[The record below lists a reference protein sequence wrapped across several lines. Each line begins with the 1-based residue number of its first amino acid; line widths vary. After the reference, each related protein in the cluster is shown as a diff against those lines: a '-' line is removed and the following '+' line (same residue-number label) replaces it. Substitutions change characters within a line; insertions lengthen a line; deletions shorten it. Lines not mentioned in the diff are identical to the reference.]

1 MAKFSH
7 INAKKCIHFNNKIS
21 ERSDSMFVYNL
32 KVNGNA
38 VFRAIMISIII
49 VSLIVFSVSVY
60 NFYNKSRFVI
70 NDSLPSNSIA
80 EIKAHE
86 YTNILKQVYD
96 NVDTYIGQSINFTG
110 YVYKLYDFNE
120 TEFVLARDMLI
131 NSDSQ
136 SVVVGFLCSY
146 DKAKDLKEGTWV
158 NVTGEII
165 KGYYHNEIPV
175 IDINK
180 IEETSK
186 PEEEY
191 VYPPDDT
198 YIPTSVIL

>member
-1 MAKFSH
+1 
-7 INAKKCIHFNNKIS
+7 
-21 ERSDSMFVYNL
+21 MFIYNFKL
-32 KVNGNA
+32 NGN
-38 VFRAIMISIII
+38 VLFRILIAFIII
-49 VSLIVFSVSVY
+49 VSLVILVLSLY
-60 NFYNKSRFVI
+60 NFYYKNKFVVS
-70 NDSLPSNSIA
+70 DSLPLTSVANI
-80 EIKAHE
+80 ETQN
-86 YTNILKQVYD
+86 YTNILKQVYED
-96 NVDTYIGQSINFTG
+96 VDTYVGQTINFTG
-110 YVYKLYDFNE
+110 YVYKLYDFQD
-120 TEFVLARDMLI
+120 TQFVLARDMLI

-146 DKAKDLKEGTWV
+146 DKAKELKEGTWV

-180 IEETSK
+180 IEETQK

-191 VYPPDDT
+191 VYPPEDT

>member
-1 MAKFSH
+1 
-7 INAKKCIHFNNKIS
+7 
-21 ERSDSMFVYNL
+21 MFIYNL
-32 KVNGNA
+32 KLNGN
-38 VFRAIMISIII
+38 VLFRILIAFIII
-49 VSLIVFSVSVY
+49 VSLVILVLSLY
-60 NFYNKSRFVI
+60 NFYYKNKFVVS
-70 NDSLPSNSIA
+70 DSLPLTSVANI
-80 EIKAHE
+80 ETQN
-86 YTNILKQVYD
+86 YTNILKQVYED
-96 NVDTYIGQSINFTG
+96 VDTYVGQTINFTG
-110 YVYKLYDFNE
+110 YVYKLYDFQD
-120 TEFVLARDMLI
+120 TQFVLARDMLI

-146 DKAKDLKEGTWV
+146 DKAKELKEGTWV

-180 IEETSK
+180 IEETQK

-191 VYPPDDT
+191 VYPPEDT

>member
-1 MAKFSH
+1 LAKFSH
-7 INAKKCIHFNNKIS
+7 INAKKCIHFINKIS
-21 ERSDSMFVYNL
+21 ERSDFMFVYNL
-32 KVNGNA
+32 KVNGN
-38 VFRAIMISIII
+38 VIFRTVIISIII
-49 VSLIVFSVSVY
+49 VSLIIFSLSVY
-60 NFYNKSRFVI
+60 NFYYKSKFVI
-70 NDSLPSNSIA
+70 NDSLPPNSA
-80 EIKAHE
+80 REIEANE

-96 NVDTYIGQSINFTG
+96 DVDTYVGQSINFTG
-110 YVYKLYDFNE
+110 YVYKLYDLKDN
-120 TEFVLARDMLI
+120 EFVLARDMVI
-131 NSDSQ
+131 NSDFQ

-146 DKAKDLKEGTWV
+146 DKAQELKEGTWV

-191 VYPPDDT
+191 VYPPDNT

>member
-21 ERSDSMFVYNL
+21 ERSDYMFVYNF
-32 KVNGNA
+32 KVNGN
-38 VFRAIMISIII
+38 VIFRTIIISIII
-49 VSLIVFSVSVY
+49 VSLIVLSVSVY
-60 NFYNKSRFVI
+60 NFYNKSKFVL
-70 NDSLPSNSIA
+70 NDSLPSNSVANIEA
-80 EIKAHE
+80 SE

-96 NVDTYIGQSINFTG
+96 DIDTYVGQSINFTG
-110 YVYKLYDFNE
+110 YVYKLYDFGD

-146 DKAKDLKEGTWV
+146 DKAKELKEGTWV

-180 IEETSK
+180 IEETAK

-191 VYPPDDT
+191 VYPPDNT

>member
-1 MAKFSH
+1 
-7 INAKKCIHFNNKIS
+7 
-21 ERSDSMFVYNL
+21 MFVYNL
-32 KVNGNA
+32 KVNGN
-38 VFRAIMISIII
+38 VIFRTIIISIIL

-60 NFYNKSRFVI
+60 NFYNKSKFVI

-80 EIKAHE
+80 EIEAHE

-180 IEETSK
+180 IEEASK

>member
-1 MAKFSH
+1 
-7 INAKKCIHFNNKIS
+7 
-21 ERSDSMFVYNL
+21 MFIYNL
-32 KVNGNA
+32 KVNGN
-38 VFRAIMISIII
+38 VIFRAIIISIIL
-49 VSLIVFSVSVY
+49 VSLIIFSVSIY
-60 NFYNKSRFVI
+60 NFYTKSKFII

-80 EIKAHE
+80 EIESHE
-86 YTNILKQVYD
+86 YTNILKQVHD
-96 NVDTYIGQSINFTG
+96 NIDTYVGQSINLTG

-120 TEFVLARDMLI
+120 TQFVLARDMVI

-146 DKAKDLKEGTWV
+146 DKAKDLKEGVWV

-175 IDINK
+175 IEINK

-191 VYPPDDT
+191 VYPPDNT

>member
-1 MAKFSH
+1 MQK
-7 INAKKCIHFNNKIS
+7 NAYILLIIIS
-21 ERSDSMFVYNL
+21 ERSDFMFVYNL

-38 VFRAIMISIII
+38 IFRTIIIAIII
-49 VSLIVFSVSVY
+49 VSLVIFSVSVY
-60 NFYNKSRFVI
+60 NFYYKSKFVI

-80 EIKAHE
+80 EIEAHE

-96 NVDTYIGQSINFTG
+96 DLDTYVGQSINFTG
-110 YVYKLYDFNE
+110 YVYKLYDFND
-120 TEFVLARDMLI
+120 TEFVLARDMVI

-180 IEETSK
+180 IEETTK

-191 VYPPDDT
+191 VYPPEGT

>member
-1 MAKFSH
+1 
-7 INAKKCIHFNNKIS
+7 
-21 ERSDSMFVYNL
+21 MFVYNL
-32 KVNGNA
+32 KVNGN
-38 VFRAIMISIII
+38 VIFRTIII
-49 VSLIVFSVSVY
+49 LIIFISVLVFCFSIY
-60 NFYNKSRFVI
+60 NFYYKSKFII
-70 NDSLPSNSIA
+70 NDNLPSNSIA
-80 EIKAHE
+80 NIESNE

-96 NVDTYIGQSINFTG
+96 DIDTYVGQSINFTG
-110 YVYKLYDFNE
+110 YVYKLYDFND

-191 VYPPDDT
+191 VYPPMNT

>member
-1 MAKFSH
+1 
-7 INAKKCIHFNNKIS
+7 
-21 ERSDSMFVYNL
+21 MFVYNL
-32 KVNGNA
+32 KVNGN
-38 VFRAIMISIII
+38 VIFRTVIISIII
-49 VSLIVFSVSVY
+49 VSLIIFSLSVY
-60 NFYNKSRFVI
+60 NFYYKSKFVI
-70 NDSLPSNSIA
+70 NDSLPPNSA
-80 EIKAHE
+80 REIEANE

-96 NVDTYIGQSINFTG
+96 DVDTYVGQSINFTG
-110 YVYKLYDFNE
+110 YVYKLYDLKDN
-120 TEFVLARDMLI
+120 EFVLARDMVI
-131 NSDSQ
+131 NSDFQ

-146 DKAKDLKEGTWV
+146 DKAQELKEGTWV

-191 VYPPDDT
+191 VYPPDNT